1 MFGFETFER
10 DSMEWVQMASP
21 TSATEADM
29 NPSDV
34 TMESAIDGSQFR
46 GLSLSS
52 SSNYLF
58 DGTNAA
64 TYSFYVIGYQAQFQ
78 KPPAYIEDPTGVD
91 DMTTRRYASKVELFL
106 EIGDTSESSNF
117 LNA

>member
-1 MFGFETFER
+1 MFGVEKFDR
-10 DSMEWVQMASP
+10 DSMEWVQTANP

-34 TMESAIDGSQFR
+34 RMESAIEGSQFR

-52 SSNYLF
+52 SSNYLL

-64 TYSFYVIGYQAQFQ
+64 SYSFYVIGYQAQGQ
-78 KPPAYIEDPTGVD
+78 KPPAYIEDPTNVD

-106 EIGDTSESSNF
+106 EIGDTSESSYF
-117 LNA
+117 